1 MSGDEDNERTVREVE
16 ETVLDQE
23 SRRFGLIYRNDDVA
37 IPRLLTAF
45 GDLVRRMIHDP
56 NLGTDTQRQN
66 LMDGK
71 AAALGHCF
79 KWIAQEP
86 EHTLLLADNRPEVI
100 TQEAIDLL
108 EWGAAYHELF
118 LDHVALSKGEKV
130 AEADCESRTI
140 KIRFR
145 NRFIPFFYLAQQ
157 ADEIAFTT
165 SYFSAMPL
173 EELKAEFR
181 SWSVRRRNA
190 LQRRADGLPS
200 VRPGDSAHE
209 AATRWATETIWP
221 ELGPET
227 SLDGFSLGDFRR
239 VFAGLVV
246 NCSFLAWLEDVE
258 DSAKGAVHTRP
269 SRLVEFPHEGMVEW
283 LAEIGGVSA
292 ASAREILGELTL
304 DTSRLLPSIAYQAFI
319 MSKAGRVYLLP
330 RSILYSDAA
339 RTLSQSLNTG
349 GRQRVFESLGGRIA
363 DAQLKRIA
371 DAFAEL
377 GLDVVCDRPLRYG
390 GREIR
395 PDLIVYDRAREY
407 LLVADYKSMIN
418 PIGPRQSISNMKN
431 IQDYVAKVWEYERLV
446 MSDLS
451 VLRVRIPAL
460 SETPKGSGLLL
471 FRDPTPLPLEPD
483 PSVAMANW
491 FSLGRFLSGGY
502 DDLPGVVAWATAR
515 PDLDIR
521 PGSYGLEGFGVP
533 VGDWSY
539 VSEKI
544 IRDLT

>member
-1 MSGDEDNERTVREVE
+1 MSGDADNKRAVKEVE

-23 SRRFGLIYRNDDVA
+23 YRRFSLIYRNDGVA
-37 IPRLLTAF
+37 IPGLLTTF
-45 GDLVRRMIHDP
+45 GDLVRQMIHDP
-56 NLGTDTQRQN
+56 NLGTDTQKQN

-71 AAALGHCF
+71 AAAVGHCF

-86 EHTLLLADNRPEVI
+86 EHTLLLADNRPRVI
-100 TQEAIDLL
+100 TQEAVDLL
-108 EWGAAYHELF
+108 EWGATYHELY
-118 LDHVALSKGEKV
+118 LDHVAHWKGEKV
-130 AEADCESRTI
+130 AEVDRESRTI
-140 KIRFR
+140 RIRFR
-145 NRFIPFFYLAQQ
+145 NRFDPFFFLAQQ

-181 SWSVRRRNA
+181 SWAARRSGA

-200 VRPGDSAHE
+200 VRPSDAAHE

-246 NCSFLAWLEDVE
+246 NCSFIAWLEDVE

-269 SRLVEFPHEGMVEW
+269 SRLVEFPHERMVEW
-283 LAEIGGVSA
+283 LAEVGGVPT

-304 DTSRLLPSIAYQAFI
+304 DTSRSLPSIAYQAFVR
-319 MSKAGRVYLLP
+319 SKAGRVYLLP
-330 RSILYSDAA
+330 RSIVYSDAA

-349 GRQRVFESLGGRIA
+349 GRRKVFEGLGEWIA
-363 DAQLKRIA
+363 DAQLKLIA
-371 DAFAEL
+371 DAFAGL
-377 GLDVVCDRPLRYG
+377 GLDVVSDKLLRYG
-390 GREIR
+390 GKKIR
-395 PDLIVYDRAREY
+395 PDLIVYDRARNY

-431 IQDYVAKVWEYERLV
+431 IWGHIARVREYVRMV

-451 VLRVRIPAL
+451 VLRARIPAL
-460 SETPKGSGLLL
+460 SEVPTVSGLLL

-483 PSVAMANW
+483 PLVTMANW
-491 FSLGRFLSGGY
+491 FSLGTFLSGGY
-502 DDLPGVVAWATAR
+502 KDLPGLIVWATDR
-515 PDLDIR
+515 PDLAIQS
-521 PGSYGLEGFGVP
+521 GSYGLEEFRVP
-533 VGDWSY
+533 VGDWTY
-539 VSEKI
+539 ISEKI
-544 IRDLT
+544 VREVV